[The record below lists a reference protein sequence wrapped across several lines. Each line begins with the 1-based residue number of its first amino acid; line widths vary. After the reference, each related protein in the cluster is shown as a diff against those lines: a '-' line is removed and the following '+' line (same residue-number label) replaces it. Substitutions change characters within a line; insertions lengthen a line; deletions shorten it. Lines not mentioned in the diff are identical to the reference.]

1 MASEPI
7 SKLLDDN
14 AELRPLAER
23 LQYIKR
29 LQKRYRSLAPE
40 SLAAAS
46 RVCAIDGTTVVVC
59 AASGPVAAAL
69 RHLAP
74 RLLEGLQAGRR
85 SSKHSRDQELTS
97 IRIEVQVDNPAPR
110 RAVKGRGEMPRE
122 QLATLAE
129 GLADSPLKETL
140 ERLGRPGQSKSTRS
154 KP

>member
-7 SKLLDDN
+7 SKLLGDN

-29 LQKRYRSLAPE
+29 LQKRYRTLAPE
-40 SLAAAS
+40 NLAAAS

-74 RLLEGLQAGRR
+74 RLLEGLQASRKT
-85 SSKHSRDQELTS
+85 SKHSRDQELTS
-97 IRIEVQVDNPAPR
+97 IRIEVQVDKPAPPR
-110 RAVKGRGEMPRE
+110 PVKPRGPMPRE
-122 QLATLAE
+122 KLAGLAE
-129 GLADSPLKETL
+129 RMADSPLKEEL
-140 ERLGRPGQSKSTRS
+140 ERIARSDRGRKDR
-154 KP
+154 